1 MNWDFSRRWGAAAD
15 DGGGNG
21 DGDGDGGNSEDG
33 GGNGD
38 DDGGGNGEDGG
49 AERLWKLA
57 TWMNW
62 KKKVAL
68 MKLMRQ
74 PWFRHSPHLLK

>member
-1 MNWDFSRRWGAAAD
+1 MNWDFSRRWGAADD

-21 DGDGDGGNSEDG
+21 DGDDGGGNSEDG

-49 AERLWKLA
+49 AERLWKFA
-57 TWMNW
+57 TWMSW
-62 KKKVAL
+62 KRIVAL
-68 MKLMRQ
+68 MKLRQ
-74 PWFRHSPHLLK
+74 PWFRHSPHLSK

>member
-21 DGDGDGGNSEDG
+21 DGDGGGNSEDG

-68 MKLMRQ
+68 MKLRQ